1 MGGACRRRFWPLCHL
16 YISLQLGVPSC
27 AMELGHAFPLVLP
40 PQAAVGRR
48 GGQAHTHS
56 LPCPEDCRLRY
67 LRLYPS
73 RAGSDV
79 LPRASLTAI
88 QSLCQVFSSRR
99 FHHIS
104 ELTPLTPSPTLVRK
118 GRKETCGEGDLGNG
132 LFCFLG
138 VPMPFCLLLS
148 AHILLH
154 SPGNR
159 CLSNPGFQPRR
170 KPTNTLR
177 HYKSVS

>member
-1 MGGACRRRFWPLCHL
+1 MAP
-16 YISLQLGVPSC
+16 
-27 AMELGHAFPLVLP
+27 LP
-40 PQAAVGRR
+40 PVHQPPAWRPFMRNGAGARLPSRVAPTGHCGSSGGTSPHPFSPLSRGLPAAV
-48 GGQAHTHS
+48 S
-56 LPCPEDCRLRY
+56 
-67 LRLYPS
+67 
-73 RAGSDV
+73 
-79 LPRASLTAI
+79 ASVSIQGWVRCSI